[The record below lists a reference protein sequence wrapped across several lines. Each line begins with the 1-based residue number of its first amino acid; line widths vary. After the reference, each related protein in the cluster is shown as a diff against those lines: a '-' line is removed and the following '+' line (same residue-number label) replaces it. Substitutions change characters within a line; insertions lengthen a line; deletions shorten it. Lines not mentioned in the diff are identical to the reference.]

1 MDIGHL
7 ASTRE
12 TNVPGASGPEAQ
24 PRCQRCMRD
33 PCRLATSWFPGNHP
47 ASHTTPLA
55 AMRFI
60 FSRRLLIWKEIR
72 SATVYVGIGQAS
84 ALNGGWGSQCSMS
97 TLLG

>member
-1 MDIGHL
+1 M
-7 ASTRE
+7 
-12 TNVPGASGPEAQ
+12 PGASGPEGQ

-33 PCRLATSWFPGNHP
+33 PCRLATSWVPGNHP
-47 ASHTTPLA
+47 ASHVAPLA

-84 ALNGGWGSQCSMS
+84 ALNGGWVSQHSMS
-97 TLLG
+97 MMLG

>member
-1 MDIGHL
+1 M
-7 ASTRE
+7 
-12 TNVPGASGPEAQ
+12 PGASGPEAQ
-24 PRCQRCMRD
+24 PRCQRCMKD

-47 ASHTTPLA
+47 ASHAAPLA
-55 AMRFI
+55 AVRFV

-97 TLLG
+97 MMLG